1 MSGLLFLENG
11 DRDLL
16 RIGERLSLRGDL
28 LGDIGLCGNSSGL
41 PRGGV
46 LERRRYGGGDLLLAR
61 CALIDVGGMYES
73 ISSLRSSL
81 LMSLRSLRSLR
92 RSSLTSRLSLS
103 DHRSSDILSRSLSL
117 GLYGPS
123 PVCPPG
129 L

>member
-28 LGDIGLCGNSSGL
+28 LGDIGLCGNNSGL

-81 LMSLRSLRSLR
+81 
-92 RSSLTSRLSLS
+92 TSRLSLS